1 MAAAVQR
8 IPLIDCKAVD
18 QTSSIPGQLFH
29 FQNLDK
35 NYAPD
40 VVGDGNGNF
49 TGQFEFA

>member
-1 MAAAVQR
+1 MAAAVLC
-8 IPLIDCKAVD
+8 IPLIDCIAAD

-40 VVGDGNGNF
+40 VVGNGDI